1 MNQRVYWLDAARAIA
16 ILLVVFTHCH
26 EQAQVTDPLWGGI
39 FYAID
44 RLGVPVFFMLSG
56 GLILDKVKDISIL
69 DFYKRRVVQF
79 IVVLCV
85 YSIATNTIQLYLNS
99 GDFLS
104 SLVKSIVSYNA
115 IMNPTEFNGVYGY
128 ARQLWY
134 MYAIIQLYLI
144 APFVS
149 RFVAASSTKHLVVFL
164 ILCAVFNQVRM
175 TGEFF
180 GGRWDFLYRLG
191 SDFTGSYVFY
201 FVLGYVLIARNGLD
215 VMGKKF
221 QWPLSILLIAV
232 PSTLLVRAD
241 INAGKLIGEM
251 HWYTASLFI
260 LVSSIGL
267 MMLLKLMFS
276 KHRIVVLE
284 KLSLCSFGIFLSHYA
299 FIYVARHLQQVYSI
313 TGNQYENTVMYF
325 AFALVA
331 SLIFTMVM
339 LKNKVTRYLVA

>member
-1 MNQRVYWLDAARAIA
+1 MNRRVYWLDAARAIA

-39 FYAID
+39 FYSID

-56 GLILDKVKDISIL
+56 GLILDKVKDIPIL
-69 DFYKRRVVQF
+69 DFYKRRIVQF

-85 YSIATNTIQLYLNS
+85 YSIVTNTIQLYLDS
-99 GDFLS
+99 GDFLF
-104 SLVKSIVSYNA
+104 SLGKSVVSYNA
-115 IMNPTEFNGVYGY
+115 IMNPIEFNGIYGY

-134 MYAIIQLYLI
+134 MYAIIQLYLV

-149 RFVAASSTKHLVVFL
+149 RLVTASSTKHLIVFL

-180 GGRWDFLYRLG
+180 WGRWDLLYRLG
-191 SDFTGSYVFY
+191 SDFTGSYLLY

-215 VMGKKF
+215 VMAERF
-221 QWPLSILLIAV
+221 QWPLSILLITV
-232 PSTLLVRAD
+232 PSILLVKAD
-241 INAGKLIGEM
+241 VNAGKLIGEM

-276 KHRIVVLE
+276 KHRIVALE

-299 FIYVARHLQQVYSI
+299 FIYVAKYLQQVYSI

-325 AFALVA
+325 AFALTA
-331 SLIFTMVM
+331 SLIFTLVM
-339 LKNKVTRYLVA
+339 LKTKVTRYLVA